1 MASFLLNSSPQRHFA
16 YQMGNGFM
24 TATARQT
31 SEDKVMPLKLTAPSR
46 PGVDK
51 PTTGK
56 ASRENLLQLW
66 SKLVDLHMFNDNV
79 KQERLR
85 NFMMIEA
92 VVMIGFTVALA
103 ELFAVPNLGG
113 ELVFIVL
120 SFTLCVMGFMLAR
133 RTENMDQRSSHYVR
147 TIKNQLRHVETQLKP
162 MMDGDMLPYEGQFKV
177 LNEHSLQLDVKGI
190 YSELT
195 PRSNGRLI
203 HSRAASHHERLVI
216 RATGY
221 AWAAAFFCVLITA
234 TVMLTPALHI
244 GMEDLSRQAMHASPL
259 K

>member
-1 MASFLLNSSPQRHFA
+1 MV
-16 YQMGNGFM
+16 
-24 TATARQT
+24 ATARKT
-31 SEDKVMPLKLTAPSR
+31 PDDKVTPLKLTAVKTPAKS
-46 PGVDK
+46 
-51 PTTGK
+51 TTGK
-56 ASRENLLQLW
+56 ATKDNLLQMW

-92 VVMIGFTVALA
+92 VIMLGFTVALA

-120 SFTLCVMGFMLAR
+120 SFTLCIMGFMLAR
-133 RTENMDQRSSHYVR
+133 RTEHMDMRTSHYVR
-147 TIKNQLRHVETQLKP
+147 TIKNQLHHVENQLKP

-177 LNEHSLQLDVKGI
+177 LNEHTLQLDVKGN

-195 PRSNGRLI
+195 PKDIKTRGRLI
-203 HSRAASHHERLVI
+203 QSHAAGFHERLVI

-221 AWAAAFFCVLITA
+221 VWAAAFFCVIITG

-244 GMEDLSRQAMHASPL
+244 GMERLSQEVMHGY

>member
-1 MASFLLNSSPQRHFA
+1 MA
-16 YQMGNGFM
+16 
-24 TATARQT
+24 ATARKT
-31 SEDKVMPLKLTAPSR
+31 PDDKVTPLKLTAVKGPI
-46 PGVDK
+46 K
-51 PTTGK
+51 TTTGK
-56 ASRENLLQLW
+56 PTKDNLLQMW
-66 SKLVDLHMFNDNV
+66 GKLVDLHMFNDNV

-92 VVMIGFTVALA
+92 VIMLGFTIALA
-103 ELFAVPNLGG
+103 QLFAAPNLGG

-133 RTENMDQRSSHYVR
+133 RTENMDQRNAHYVR

-162 MMDGDMLPYEGQFKV
+162 MMDNDMLPYEGQFKV
-177 LNEHSLQLDVKGI
+177 LNQHTLQLDVNGN

-195 PRSNGRLI
+195 PKALKSGNGRLI
-203 HSRAASHHERLVI
+203 HSHAATHHERLVI

-221 AWAAAFFCVLITA
+221 AWAAAFFCVIITA

-244 GMEDLSRQAMHASPL
+244 GMERLSQETMHTY